1 MGYTLAVRKCIQI
14 EIDRRYNLIHEK
26 EWTGETVSII
36 CKRYGTSRKTYYKWK
51 NRYKQK
57 GIDGLSDVSR
67 RPHNIKYNKLT
78 SEIQETILDLRLTK
92 RFGCSRI
99 KFRLKRSIG
108 LSLSTRSIYKILK
121 RYGLNILKCQARIS
135 YKRFAMKHPNDMVQ
149 MDILGPFY
157 LSNSSERNYIISCLD
172 DCSRKVASRWSER
185 KRSVDVLNVLEDW
198 IMVNGKPNKVMHDN
212 GKQFTSRIFRHFL
225 VHNHIRD
232 KRIPNSYP
240 QLQGKIEAYNKI
252 VKNEFLALEED
263 IPNIDDGKL
272 RYVMFVKAYNEA
284 REHGGINGLTPSEM
298 FLQKLITSTTH
309 TKGKQKSV
317 THVGNQ
323 KCNLS
328 V

>member
-1 MGYTLAVRKCIQI
+1 MGYTSAVRKYIQI

-57 GIDGLSDVSR
+57 GIDGLSDLSR

-172 DCSRKVASRWSER
+172 DCSRRKVGSR
-185 KRSVDVLNVLEDW
+185 
-198 IMVNGKPNKVMHDN
+198 
-212 GKQFTSRIFRHFL
+212 
-225 VHNHIRD
+225 
-232 KRIPNSYP
+232 
-240 QLQGKIEAYNKI
+240 
-252 VKNEFLALEED
+252 
-263 IPNIDDGKL
+263 
-272 RYVMFVKAYNEA
+272 
-284 REHGGINGLTPSEM
+284 
-298 FLQKLITSTTH
+298 
-309 TKGKQKSV
+309 
-317 THVGNQ
+317 
-323 KCNLS
+323 
-328 V
+328 